1 MSKKERENTSIMI
14 RECVQQ
20 LNQDGD
26 LLMFVRKTDYRNDG
40 YVQRQI
46 WPYPNI

>member
-1 MSKKERENTSIMI
+1 MSRKERENTSIMI
-14 RECVQQ
+14 RGCIQQ

-26 LLMFVRKTDYRNDG
+26 LLLFLRTGHRNDG

-46 WPYPNI
+46 GPYPNI